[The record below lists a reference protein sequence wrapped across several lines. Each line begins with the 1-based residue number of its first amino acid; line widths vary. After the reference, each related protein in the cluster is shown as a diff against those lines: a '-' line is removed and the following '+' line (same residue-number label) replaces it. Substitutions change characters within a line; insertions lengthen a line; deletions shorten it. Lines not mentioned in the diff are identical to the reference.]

1 MLEQYVLPLRI
12 QLPHSLLY
20 QSLTGKLNNLTHNV
34 LLRVPLL
41 GSNPI
46 SWQAAP
52 YAILLNYYPQL
63 ISYCLASGSI
73 NSQTSLF
80 KNSRLSFTH

>member
-12 QLPHSLLY
+12 LLPHSLLL

-41 GSNPI
+41 CLVK
-46 SWQAAP
+46 
-52 YAILLNYYPQL
+52 ILFIGRRIPTLDFL
-63 ISYCLASGSI
+63 II
-73 NSQTSLF
+73 TQN
-80 KNSRLSFTH
+80 